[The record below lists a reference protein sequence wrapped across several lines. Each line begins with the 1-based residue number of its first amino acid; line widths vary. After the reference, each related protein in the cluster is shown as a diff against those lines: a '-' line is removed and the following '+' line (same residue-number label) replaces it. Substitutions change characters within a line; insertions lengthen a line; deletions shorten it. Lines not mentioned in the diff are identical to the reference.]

1 MSLSKPPAGVRV
13 SNMDESGSQDRAN
26 SHAFWGRHFFAS
38 YNDCNFERLTN
49 ATLLDVM
56 REAIKASGAT
66 IISDEIHSFNNGGMT
81 AVFLLKESHAS
92 VHTYPEHKA
101 CFVDLFTCGQDTQT
115 EVFDREMRDYLEPAS
130 VDSRIFLR
138 HEKNQDS
145 YEAVCVENDGGFEK
159 LLHIGATEQ
168 QRVLI
173 ADSPKYGRILV
184 LDGDLQSAEVDEQ
197 LYHEMLVQP
206 PLVLHPNPRRI
217 LIIGAG
223 EGASVRE
230 ALKHRTVETVT
241 VVDFDESIIKL
252 SKEHLQSWHRGAFN
266 DPRVNLIISDGRAYV
281 ENNANKYDV
290 VIIDVLDSHIEGPA
304 RALYTKQFFQLLK
317 TRLAPGAL
325 MTVQAM
331 KLSELEYESHAL
343 IKRTLKSIFAEVHSY
358 SASIPSFFGDW
369 SFLLVSDW
377 FNPLKM
383 SNKAFDET
391 LSSRVGNHPIKH
403 VDGEYFLSSFHFSR
417 SLRQRM
423 NEEGPILEDEPA

>member
-1 MSLSKPPAGVRV
+1 MSLSEPAGVKV
-13 SNMDESGSQDRAN
+13 CEMNKTSSQEKTRT
-26 SHAFWGRHFFAS
+26 HAFWGRHFFAS
-38 YNDCNFERLTN
+38 YNDCNLERLSN
-49 ATLLDVM
+49 PTLIDVM
-56 REAIKASGAT
+56 REAIKDSGAT
-66 IISDEIHSFNNGGMT
+66 IISDEVHSFGNGGMT

-101 CFVDLFTCGQDTQT
+101 CFVDLFTCGEETKT
-115 EVFDREMRDYLEPAS
+115 EIFDKAMRDYLKPAN

-145 YEAVCVENDGGFEK
+145 YEAVCLENDGGFEK
-159 LLHIGATEQ
+159 LLHIGETEQ

-206 PLVLHPNPRRI
+206 PMVLHPNPRRI

-252 SKEHLQSWHRGAFN
+252 SKDHLQSWHRGSFE
-266 DPRVNLIISDGRAYV
+266 DPRVKLIISDGREFV

-290 VIIDVLDSHIEGPA
+290 VIIDVLDSKIEGPA

-325 MTVQAM
+325 MTIQAS
-331 KLSELEYESHAL
+331 KLSELEYESHSL
-343 IKRTLKSIFAEVHSY
+343 IKRTLKSVFGEVHSY
-358 SASIPSFFGDW
+358 RASIPSFFGDW

-391 LSSRVGNHPIKH
+391 LNSRVGSSPIKH

-417 SLRQRM
+417 SLRHKL
-423 NEEGPILEDEPA
+423 NETGPILEDQD